1 MMRPVRA
8 ESLFVERFLTEANA
22 PPGILKRPFTLE
34 KDKLANGLLQCISW
48 GSPVAMVTSLESQHP
63 DLRRF
68 PSHA

>member
-8 ESLFVERFLTEANA
+8 ESLFAERFLTEANT
-22 PPGILKRPFTLE
+22 PPGILKRPFTSE
-34 KDKLANGLLQCISW
+34 KNKLANGHLEYIV
-48 GSPVAMVTSLESQHP
+48 GSPMAIVTSLESQHP